1 MKVKF
6 CGIRRPEDVEY
17 ANITR
22 PDYIG
27 FIFAPSKRYISPE
40 DAAAIS
46 ESLNPVIKKAG
57 VFVNAEGSDIVHT
70 ADICGLDV
78 IQLHGDED
86 AEMIS
91 YLRERTECEIWKAVR
106 VKSSEDILNAEKL
119 GADVLLLDSFSKE
132 AYGGT
137 GKVADWDVIRNTDI
151 SMPYFI
157 AGGLTAEN
165 IPEALNS
172 LSPYGFDIS
181 GGIETDG
188 CKDLGKMQV
197 IMTVL
202 GRE

>member
-1 MKVKF
+1 MKLKF
-6 CGIRRPEDVEY
+6 CGIRRKEDIEY
-17 ANITR
+17 ANTAR

-40 DAAAIS
+40 DAAALS
-46 ESLNPVIKKAG
+46 ENLNPAIKKVG
-57 VFVNAEGSDIVHT
+57 VFVNADGSDIVHT
-70 ADICGLDV
+70 ADKCGLNV

-86 AEMIS
+86 AELIS
-91 YLRERTECEIWKAVR
+91 YLREWTDCEIWKAVR
-106 VKSSEDILNAEKL
+106 VRSSEDILNAEKL

-137 GKVADWDVIRNTDI
+137 GKVADWDVIKNTEI

-165 IPEALNS
+165 IPEALYA
-172 LSPYGFDIS
+172 LSPYGLDIS

-188 CKDLGKMQV
+188 CKDLSKMIV
-197 IMTVL
+197 INTIL

>member
-1 MKVKF
+1 MKLKF
-6 CGIRRPEDVEY
+6 CGIRRSEDINY

-40 DAAAIS
+40 DAAEIS
-46 ESLNPVIKKAG
+46 ENLNPAVKKVG

-70 ADICGLDV
+70 ADKCSLDV

-91 YLRERTECEIWKAVR
+91 YLREWTECEIWKAVR
-106 VKSSEDILNAEKL
+106 VRSSADILEAEKL

-137 GKVADWDVIRNTDI
+137 GKVADWNVIKNTEI
-151 SMPYFI
+151 STPYFI
-157 AGGLTAEN
+157 AGGLTADN
-165 IPEALNS
+165 IPEALNE
-172 LSPYGFDIS
+172 LAPYGLDIS

-188 CKDLGKMQV
+188 CKDLSKMQV
-197 IMTVL
+197 IMSVL
-202 GRE
+202 GRD